1 MIIESVNLDDIYI
14 KASLELGC
22 SANEVEI
29 KIIQAPTN
37 GVLGFFRKN
46 AIVEATRKNAKKPF
60 PSARKPSQ
68 NNTPSKQNVAP
79 KKDNRR
85 KFNAN
90 KSIDIDSSEIIA
102 QIKVTIT
109 SLLKKSC
116 FNVELMEVKELDD
129 GTIYIKIDGEDAP
142 LLIGKEGYRYKAL
155 SYLIYNMFKSKFNV
169 STKLEVAQFL
179 EKQEIYIDNYL
190 LMVKEK
196 IEKFGRANT
205 RVLDGV
211 LLKLALEKLRASY
224 TGKYVGIKTNRDGE
238 KYIVINNFNSP
249 KRS

>member
-29 KIIQAPTN
+29 KIIQAPSN
-37 GVLGFFRKN
+37 GVLGFFKKN
-46 AIVEATRKNAKKPF
+46 AIVEATRKKANKPF
-60 PSARKPSQ
+60 KSPKKTNPSTTS
-68 NNTPSKQNVAP
+68 NKQNSVP
-79 KKDNRR
+79 KKDTR
-85 KFNAN
+85 KKSNTN
-90 KSIDIDSSEIIA
+90 KNINIDSSEIVA
-102 QIKVTIT
+102 QIKATIST
-109 SLLKKSC
+109 LLEKSC
-116 FNVELMEVKELDD
+116 FKVELIEVKELSD
-129 GTIYIKIDGEDAP
+129 GTVYIKIDGEDAP

-190 LMVKEK
+190 IMVKEK